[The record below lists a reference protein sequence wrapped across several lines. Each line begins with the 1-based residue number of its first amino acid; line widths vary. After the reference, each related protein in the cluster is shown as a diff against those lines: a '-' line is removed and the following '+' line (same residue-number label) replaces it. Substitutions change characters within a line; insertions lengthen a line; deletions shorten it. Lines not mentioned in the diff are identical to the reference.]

1 MWDPVA
7 RCGPCRHREDLFA
20 EGLCSSH
27 QVQMTPADD
36 IVSYSPNHGVS
47 GLVGVGVELRVTCIF

>member
-7 RCGPCRHREDLFA
+7 LCGPRRHRQDLFA
-20 EGLCSSH
+20 EGLCSCH

-36 IVSYSPNHGVS
+36 IVSYSPNHRSAGT
-47 GLVGVGVELRVTCIF
+47 GGCWG